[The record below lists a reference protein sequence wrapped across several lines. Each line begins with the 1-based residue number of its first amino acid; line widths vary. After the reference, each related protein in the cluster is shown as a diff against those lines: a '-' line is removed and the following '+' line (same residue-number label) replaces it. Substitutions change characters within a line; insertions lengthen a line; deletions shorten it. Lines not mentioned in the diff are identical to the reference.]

1 MRKSY
6 KNYDWYKDYNFL
18 INRKE
23 VIDELVKLRGDEEV
37 IEKMELEFDDN
48 RYSDC
53 YINSFLINVLRR
65 ENFFYILQYGI
76 KK

>member
-37 IEKMELEFDDN
+37 IEKMKLEFDDN

-65 ENFFYILQYGI
+65 EKNSLYTSIWY
-76 KK
+76 

>member
-65 ENFFYILQYGI
+65 EKNPLYTLIWY
-76 KK
+76 

>member
-65 ENFFYILQYGI
+65 ENFFLYTSIWY
-76 KK
+76 